1 RRRLGNELL
10 LPQRRKGIRQLWPA
24 VRPGQK
30 HKPLDYRHDLPVRY
44 ADVADRRWAVKL
56 KSLCAA
62 LVMMAVLLAMASAK
76 TRDTKDEA
84 AKSAAA
90 SLPAQHD
97 QEMRFHSN
105 CSRCHAAP
113 PKFPARM
120 MGTIVR
126 HMRVR
131 AMLTDDDVRY
141 ILRYMTQ

>member
-1 RRRLGNELL
+1 M
-10 LPQRRKGIRQLWPA
+10 
-24 VRPGQK
+24 
-30 HKPLDYRHDLPVRY
+30 
-44 ADVADRRWAVKL
+44 KL

-62 LVMMAVLLAMASAK
+62 LVTMAVLLAMASAK
-76 TRDTKDEA
+76 TRDTKVDA
-84 AKSAAA
+84 TKSAAT
-90 SLPAQHD
+90 SQPAQHD
-97 QEMRFHSN
+97 QDMRFEGEKRFHSN

-131 AMLTDDDVRY
+131 AMLTDDDVRF